1 MQWNHG
7 AQEFFGDWR
16 AGSVRIWEQGLGHLA
31 LKKCQEYLN
40 AFAFYGAQISGC
52 RALCSLHL
60 CH

>member
-40 AFAFYGAQISGC
+40 AFAFYDAQISGC